1 MANDR
6 DHPWLRPL
14 WRRVAIVVLCA
25 VWSGI
30 EFYSGQP
37 FWGTLAGGMA
47 VYAAWMYLLNYPK
60 PQEQQPPEQ
69 QKE

>member
-14 WRRVAIVVLCA
+14 WVRIAIVVVCA
-25 VWSGI
+25 IWSGL
-30 EFYSGQP
+30 EFYSGQA

-47 VYAAWMYLLNYPK
+47 VYAAWMYLLNHPK
-60 PQEQQPPEQ
+60 PQDQPQKEQ